1 MNKKL
6 LSTALIATIAAT
18 GFATVAQAS
27 DGTINITGKVVG
39 QTCKVEG
46 SAFGTPASKNV
57 PLALVLAPVLSTA
70 GNTANKTA
78 FNLNITACDTAL
90 STVQTQFSG
99 ANIDATTGNLKLTG
113 GSAAATNV
121 QIQLLNASSAVMPLN
136 GASATAQ
143 NSQVV
148 NLTGGAATMSYY
160 AQYIA
165 VGGAAGA
172 GTANTSVEF
181 TMNYL

>member
-6 LSTALIATIAAT
+6 LSTALFAVIAAT
-18 GFATVAQAS
+18 SIVTTAQAS

-46 SAFGTPASKNV
+46 AAFGTPASKTV
-57 PLALVLAPVLSTA
+57 PLALVLAPVLSAA

-78 FNLNITACDTAL
+78 FSLNITGCDSAL
-90 STVQTQFSG
+90 TTVQTQFSG
-99 ANIDATTGNLKLTG
+99 TNIDATTGNLKLTG
-113 GSAAATNV
+113 ATPATNV

-143 NSQVV
+143 NSQTV
-148 NLTGGAATMSYY
+148 NLTAGAATMSYY

-165 VGGAAGA
+165 VGGAAGV
-172 GTANTSVEF
+172 GLANSSVEF